1 MKADFSTWT
10 HSPENVQLLKAY
22 AELAVMEGLCGDAI
36 PKIVWRD
43 GELTL
48 TLNPKEDE
56 QTYEPVV
63 IIDRR
68 KKPEEE
74 ELITFIEPEEEEE
87 RGTEEE

>member
-10 HSPENVQLLKAY
+10 HHPENVQVLKAY
-22 AELAVMEGLCGDAI
+22 AELAVMEGLCGDNV

-56 QTYEPVV
+56 QIYEPV
-63 IIDRR
+63 IIQDRR
-68 KKPEEE
+68 KKLEENNISTLIELE
-74 ELITFIEPEEEEE
+74 EKETIEE
-87 RGTEEE
+87 